1 MSKNNT
7 KTDTPVGETNVVI
20 EVNPVT
26 EQFSGILNTL
36 SSFRSSITM
45 LQTQVRAL
53 EKNVNKQMRQFERES
68 KKNKNKGNRKPS
80 GFAVP
85 TKISKDLCK
94 FMGKEEGAEVARTE
108 VTQYIIKYIKDGDLQ
123 WKENRKIIKP
133 DKKLKTLLGVKKD
146 EEVNYFN
153 LQKYMNKHFIK
164 KGGKKNGNGS
174 SH

>member
-53 EKNVNKQMRQFERES
+53 EKNVNKQM
-68 KKNKNKGNRKPS
+68 KNSEIKFGPLPGNFPS
-80 GFAVP
+80 
-85 TKISKDLCK
+85 IR
-94 FMGKEEGAEVARTE
+94 M
-108 VTQYIIKYIKDGDLQ
+108 YDG
-123 WKENRKIIKP
+123 R
-133 DKKLKTLLGVKKD
+133 
-146 EEVNYFN
+146 
-153 LQKYMNKHFIK
+153 
-164 KGGKKNGNGS
+164 
-174 SH
+174 

>member
-53 EKNVNKQMRQFERES
+53 EKNVNKQMRQFERE
-68 KKNKNKGNRKPS
+68 
-80 GFAVP
+80 
-85 TKISKDLCK
+85 
-94 FMGKEEGAEVARTE
+94 
-108 VTQYIIKYIKDGDLQ
+108 
-123 WKENRKIIKP
+123 
-133 DKKLKTLLGVKKD
+133 
-146 EEVNYFN
+146 
-153 LQKYMNKHFIK
+153 
-164 KGGKKNGNGS
+164 
-174 SH
+174 